1 MRTKQKIKSNLTLPE
16 IIMSVCAVDKE
27 LFVCSGGYLGATL
40 NEYASVMKRGR
51 GSSSQHERDRRSKKL
66 RLLSHAGL
74 F

>member
-1 MRTKQKIKSNLTLPE
+1 MRTKQKIRSNLTLPE

-40 NEYASVMKRGR
+40 NEYASVMKRDR
-51 GSSSQHERDRRSKKL
+51 GFSSEKL

-74 F
+74 FECLSVF